1 MWPRV
6 KKKGGTKFPWKWNL
20 KIQDMKICFHEIFR
34 ESEIWKFKTWKFVF
48 TKFSVKVKFEN
59 SRHENL
65 FSWNFSFILKRYS
78 SKVLYSGKLVHF
90 QLDIHLLILSYE
102 KIGNPIFCIQ
112 WHLLH
117 YCLKEMITI
126 INSWYLFWI
135 THPTR

>member
-1 MWPRV
+1 MV
-6 KKKGGTKFPWKWNL
+6 GNFVNFFHGLTMVGNFVNL
-20 KIQDMKICFHEIFR
+20 DSFFQLHCVAQSKEKRGNKI
-34 ESEIWKFKTWKFVF
+34 
-48 TKFSVKVKFEN
+48 SVKVKFEN

-65 FSWNFSFILKRYS
+65 FSRNFSFSLKRFS
-78 SKVLYSGKLVHF
+78 SKILYSGKLVHF

-126 INSWYLFWI
+126 INS
-135 THPTR
+135 